1 MRRRRVSHVLPEATI
16 PHRDK
21 VVSHVLLVP
30 IKLSQ
35 DRPAAPTVQ
44 LALPTPTPDRHRSM
58 LAPTVLPVRFKHC
71 RDRRIAWFARLAPS
85 TQTSA
90 SPVAR
95 LVLWG
100 RMATRLAL
108 AVWCRAWT
116 VLLECMVRW
125 RVWRSAWRVMLASMR
140 PSLPCRS
147 VCRARRVAIRQQWVR
162 PARPCVCCVLREH
175 SAMSWAPRTNPCV
188 RIAVWVRTMR
198 RRVRRHVQ
206 VARTEPLR
214 TWRAGWCAWD
224 AWRVASVR
232 WWVRQ
237 HRRCARCARRGSM
250 DRWGVWRRA

>member
-1 MRRRRVSHVLPEATI
+1 MVWMHVNCVRWGSIVRRGARAVCRVPLARMRPWLGVRVVFP
-16 PHRDK
+16 
-21 VVSHVLLVP
+21 VVWERSTMRGM
-30 IKLSQ
+30 
-35 DRPAAPTVQ
+35 RPCAPRV
-44 LALPTPTPDRHRSM
+44 D
-58 LAPTVLPVRFKHC
+58 LAPMAT
-71 RDRRIAWFARLAPS
+71 RLDCWD
-85 TQTSA
+85 
-90 SPVAR
+90 AR